1 MWGPGGHFSIA
12 INPALSDGIYTA
24 IAVQGATGGTG
35 FSAPRTF
42 RIKVHGPA
50 LTLAVPSAG
59 GAVVQADEV
68 FAGQAGVVPGDYAQV
83 SLWLYRGTRARGRPL
98 GVIHAAANG
107 AGWSVRWPHKL
118 KLGLY
123 TAKAVQGDDAGHTT
137 TTRSHTFLVVP
148 GPTVIGRAVTLDRTG
163 ATSVSITCLAPAAQT
178 CTGTVLALT
187 VSKLQPSRAAPPGKL
202 RVVFGYVTIPGGST
216 AIVRDKVGAGAART
230 LRRTN
235 AKIAVTAQLSIGGA
249 PASTFSAERPLRL
262 Q

>member
-137 TTRSHTFLVVP
+137 TTRSAYVP
-148 GPTVIGRAVTLDRTG
+148 RRARADCDRPRRHARPDRCHFGEHHVSRTG
-163 ATSVSITCLAPAAQT
+163 CSDVH
-178 CTGTVLALT
+178 
-187 VSKLQPSRAAPPGKL
+187 RN
-202 RVVFGYVTIPGGST
+202 
-216 AIVRDKVGAGAART
+216 GAGADGVKAAAVAV
-230 LRRTN
+230 LRRPASCASCSATSRSQGVRPRSS
-235 AKIAVTAQLSIGGA
+235 ATRSA
-249 PASTFSAERPLRL
+249 PALPARFVAPTPRSRSPRS
-262 Q
+262 